1 MASDLEYISVMEYIQ
16 CKQGAQARLEA
27 VELCIDNAIL
37 LLASTTEGMGGNVLE
52 FQLDDSM
59 VKQKVVYRSIKEVT
73 ESITALQKM
82 ANIYRNQLR
91 GRQFILK
98 DIRTFR

>member
-1 MASDLEYISVMEYIQ
+1 MEYIQ
-16 CKQGAQARLEA
+16 CKQGTAARLEA

-37 LLASTTEGMGGNVLE
+37 LLASTTTGMGGNVLE

-59 VKQKVVYRSIKEVT
+59 VKQKVIYRSIAEIT
-73 ESITALQKM
+73 ESITALNRMK
-82 ANIYRNQLR
+82 NLYINQLR
-91 GRQFILK
+91 GRQMILK